1 MNQTGYSTEAVE
13 NLLELYGKFK
23 SQIEARVEQ
32 FHRIWREK
40 DEDAMFK
47 ELIFCLLTPQSRAK
61 YCWAAVEE
69 LFQNDF
75 VFCAGWRQIA
85 EKLNYVRFKNTKARR
100 IEQVTK
106 SFVEKRSCA
115 VFEILHNCNENKT
128 ARDKLVKQVNGLG
141 YKEASH
147 FLRNIGR
154 GQELAILDRHILK
167 NLVELGVIE
176 RIPKSLTRRKYLDIE
191 GKMVQF
197 AQVVGIPMEHL
208 DLLLWAKQT
217 GEVFK

>member
-1 MNQTGYSTEAVE
+1 MSPSYSDAKVVQ
-13 NLLELYGKFK
+13 LLELYRKFK
-23 SQIEARVEQ
+23 DQIISRVEQ
-32 FHRIWREK
+32 FHRIWREQN
-40 DEDAMFK
+40 EDAMFK
-47 ELIFCLLTPQSRAK
+47 ELIFCLLTPQSKAK

-75 VFCAGWRQIA
+75 VFHANWRQIA

-100 IEQVTK
+100 IEQVAK
-106 SFVEKRSCA
+106 SFAEKRSCV

-167 NLVELGVIE
+167 NLAELGVIE
-176 RIPKSLTRRKYLDIE
+176 RIPKSLTRKRYLNIE

-197 AQVVGIPMEHL
+197 AQKIGIPMEHL

>member
-1 MNQTGYSTEAVE
+1 MSPSYSDAKVAQ
-13 NLLELYGKFK
+13 LVELYCKFK
-23 SQIEARVEQ
+23 DQIISRVEQ
-32 FHRIWREK
+32 FHRIWREQ

-61 YCWAAVEE
+61 YCWAAVEK

-75 VFCAGWRQIA
+75 VFCANWRQIA

-100 IEQVTK
+100 IEQVVK
-106 SFVEKRSCA
+106 SFVEKRSCV

-167 NLVELGVIE
+167 NLAELGVIE
-176 RIPKSLTRRKYLDIE
+176 RIPKSLTRKRYLNIE

-197 AQVVGIPMEHL
+197 AQKIGIPMEHL

>member
-1 MNQTGYSTEAVE
+1 MSPSYSDAKVAQ
-13 NLLELYGKFK
+13 LVELYRKFK
-23 SQIEARVEQ
+23 DQIISRVEQ
-32 FHRIWREK
+32 FHRIWREQ

-47 ELIFCLLTPQSRAK
+47 ELIFCLLTPQSKAK
-61 YCWAAVEE
+61 YCWAAIEE

-75 VFCAGWRQIA
+75 VFHANWRQIA

-100 IEQVTK
+100 IEQVVK
-106 SFVEKRSCA
+106 SFVEKRSCV

-167 NLVELGVIE
+167 NLAELGVIE
-176 RIPKSLTRRKYLDIE
+176 RIPKSLTRKRYLNIE